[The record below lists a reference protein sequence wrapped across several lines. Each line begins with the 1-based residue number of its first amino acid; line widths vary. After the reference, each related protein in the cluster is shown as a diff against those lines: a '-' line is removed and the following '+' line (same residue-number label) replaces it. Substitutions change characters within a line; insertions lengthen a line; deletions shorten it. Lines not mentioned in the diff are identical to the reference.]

1 MTLNV
6 PSFFA
11 GIGTVVVLLTLGFG
25 GGVMMSGVI
34 SDKPREPAKV
44 EKWAAEARK
53 SPAAETEKPPVV
65 TATPV
70 PVAPAPAPAPV
81 TPTPVAAASS
91 AQPVAKEEPA
101 PQAAAQPVSQLQPA
115 QVSTVSPP
123 SPAPSDAAPT
133 PPKAS
138 PALQERPVALTNP
151 APPAPL
157 ARERLQKAKREAA
170 EKRKAQE
177 RKQAADRRR
186 QRIDNAETRVTE
198 RRPQREIDDDDDDRA
213 PLPFFR
219 GRERED
225 FRPRP
230 LFRLFG
236 DQD

>member
-1 MTLNV
+1 MDAADRCRPHPFPCRQARRRAQGRTDRRSRRESSTLRNAESSLHVRTAEGAMTLNV

-101 PQAAAQPVSQLQPA
+101 PQAAAQPVSQLQPP
-115 QVSTVSPP
+115 QGSTVSPP
-123 SPAPSDAAPT
+123 SA
-133 PPKAS
+133 
-138 PALQERPVALTNP
+138 
-151 APPAPL
+151 
-157 ARERLQKAKREAA
+157 
-170 EKRKAQE
+170 
-177 RKQAADRRR
+177 
-186 QRIDNAETRVTE
+186 
-198 RRPQREIDDDDDDRA
+198 
-213 PLPFFR
+213 
-219 GRERED
+219 
-225 FRPRP
+225 
-230 LFRLFG
+230 
-236 DQD
+236 